1 MIVVEPDPK
10 AQPAP
15 SETPARAPSPPPPYV
30 GRSTGPAQADELPS
44 AFRPP
49 SPSSFPHAHPHTN
62 TASAGPTPLL
72 GPTPSDGNYAYYDPR
87 SAYSLAQA
95 DRRAQDRFWSA
106 FGCAVAILL
115 FLWMFIWNVAVSY

>member
-10 AQPAP
+10 AAATTVD
-15 SETPARAPSPPPPYV
+15 TPTRNPSPPPPYV
-30 GRSTGPAQADELPS
+30 GRSTVPSEGELPS

-62 TASAGPTPLL
+62 TASSGPTPLIGA
-72 GPTPSDGNYAYYDPR
+72 GPDGSYAYYDPR

-95 DRRAQDRFWSA
+95 DRRAQERFWSA
-106 FGCAVAILL
+106 FGCAIAILI
-115 FLWMFIWNVAVSY
+115 FLWTIGLLRFGN